1 MTQHTCRRL
10 KLEQL
15 ETRQLLTIGL
25 DPTFGISGV
34 VVGSEPIEFDATEQ
48 AVTSVVQ
55 QDKMILASK
64 IFTGK
69 VYTALSRYDVNGSL
83 DTSFG
88 NGGVTYL
95 TFDTGDEK
103 LQDLIVAPDGSLM
116 ALISNNHRATVL
128 AKLHPNGEL
137 DTNFGKSGFVYLE
150 DGLLLPRS
158 IAFDAHGSLYISQ
171 VYSGTHVQLSK
182 YSAAGVSDRSFAGVG
197 YLRIPVDI
205 PVPELHNLLVL
216 DDGSVL
222 LPYSSRTD
230 TPNYRLYVHRVN
242 SDGTLDDKFGSN
254 GQFTWDLSNDARY
267 GQVGSVKLLFDGL
280 GNTLATGTKRTDVS
294 QDFFAVK
301 FNTEG
306 KVVSDYGVNGVV
318 IIKTGG
324 EWGTVLQ
331 DADLLQ
337 DGSLMLTGTIGFLF
351 NPIAVTVNAD
361 GSSSV
366 MGNRIAT
373 IKSSQSTSTASR
385 VGSRILAAYSNTPT
399 QNIDIVAFKPDGNID
414 ESFGASGIVHI
425 NQGRTWDRSSGG
437 DILELQDGKLLSVS
451 TFDLPYGLVH
461 PRDLVLV
468 RRLADGSVDTSY
480 GTNGSLV
487 LPKDWFP
494 TPESHFLKSGDDI
507 YFFSATGNVIN
518 IYKLTM
524 GGEIDPSFGSQGRL
538 DIPRSRLQ
546 GLYSVTATS
555 DGFLLI
561 GEGRDA
567 DYGNYVV
574 LKFDRQGIPVA
585 TFGNGGGISVPHQLF
600 TSVLAS
606 DLVLT
611 SDGGF
616 LAQFRSTDSF
626 STQQIMKFDS
636 NGQLDTRFAKQGI
649 IRGYWPIQSQLVSV
663 DSGAFY
669 LVSGE
674 VRRFLP
680 NGDVDLQFGWNGTL
694 TFDLPSDWTAPQT
707 KAVKVDDLGNILV
720 AFDIE
725 AGHDRDTLLMRFN
738 QSGKLDSNFGVA
750 GYLLTNLSQYD
761 DALNEISFASTGAI
775 YFSGSRITNQY
786 RQSVFGRIGEDGKP
800 SLPWYNSQVPTD
812 VNKDGF
818 CSPIDAMLIINYLNR
833 FGSQPVPDEWP
844 ELGWL
849 DVSADNSISPLDA
862 LLVINALNS
871 RGEGEASFPI
881 SAETDEASI
890 SYWDHWDLERTK
902 RTWR

>member
-1 MTQHTCRRL
+1 MPQHTGRGL
-10 KLEQL
+10 KLERL
-15 ETRQLLTIGL
+15 ETRQLLTVGL
-25 DPTFGISGV
+25 DPTFGIGGI
-34 VVGSEPIEFDATEQ
+34 VVGSAPMEFDATEQ

-88 NGGVTYL
+88 NGGFTYL
-95 TFDTGDEK
+95 TFDTGDEQ

-137 DTNFGKSGFVYLE
+137 DTDFGKSGFVYLE

-158 IAFDAHGSLYISQ
+158 LAFDAQGNLYISQ
-171 VYSGTHVQLSK
+171 VYNGTHVQLSK

-205 PVPELHNLLVL
+205 PVAELHNLLVL
-216 DDGSVL
+216 DDGSIL
-222 LPYSSRTD
+222 FPYSSRTN
-230 TPNYRLYVHRVN
+230 TPNYRLYVHRVK
-242 SDGTLDDKFGSN
+242 SDGTLDGKFGSN

-267 GQVGSVKLLFDGL
+267 AQVGTVKLLSDGL
-280 GNTLATGTKRTDVS
+280 GNILATGTKRTDVS
-294 QDFFAVK
+294 QDFFVVK
-301 FNTEG
+301 FNTDG
-306 KVVSDYGVNGVV
+306 KVVSDYGADGLV

-337 DGSLMLTGTIGFLF
+337 DGSLMLTGTFGFLF
-351 NPIAVTVNAD
+351 NPIAVTVHAD

-366 MGNRIAT
+366 MGNRIDT
-373 IKSSQSTSTASR
+373 IKSAQSTSTASR
-385 VGSRILAAYSNTPT
+385 VGARILAAYSNTPT
-399 QNIDIVAFKPDGNID
+399 QNIDIVAFRPDGNLD
-414 ESFGASGIVHI
+414 ESFGANGMVHV
-425 NQGRTWDRSSGG
+425 NHGLTWDRSSGG
-437 DILELQDGKLLSVS
+437 DLLELKNGKLLSVS
-451 TFDLPYGLVH
+451 TFDLPFGLVH
-461 PRDLVLV
+461 PRDLVLT
-468 RRLADGSVDTSY
+468 RRLADGSVDSSY

-494 TPESHFLKSGDDI
+494 SPESHYLKSGNDN
-507 YFFSATGNVIN
+507 YFFSTSGNAIN
-518 IYKLTM
+518 IYKLTSD
-524 GGEIDPSFGSQGRL
+524 GEIDPGFGSQGRL
-538 DIPRSRLQ
+538 DIARSQLQ

-555 DGFLLI
+555 DGFLLV

-567 DYGNYVV
+567 DYGSYVV
-574 LKFDRQGIPVA
+574 LKFDHQGTPVA
-585 TFGNGGGISVPHQLF
+585 SFGNGGGIAVPHQLF

-616 LAQFRSTDSF
+616 LVQFRSTDSF

-636 NGQLDTRFAKQGI
+636 NGQLDTGFAKQGI
-649 IRGYWPIQSQLVSV
+649 IRGYWPIQSQLVVV

-680 NGDVDLQFGWNGTL
+680 NGDADLEFGWNGTL
-694 TFDLPSDWTAPQT
+694 TFDLPSNWTAPQT
-707 KAVKVDDLGNILV
+707 KAVKVDDQGHILV

-738 QSGKLDSNFGVA
+738 QDGKLDTNFGVA
-750 GYLLTNLSQYD
+750 GYLFTDLSPYD

-775 YFSGSRITNQY
+775 YFSGSRITEQY

-800 SLPWYNSQVPTD
+800 SLPWYNSQLPAD

-818 CSPIDAMLIINYLNR
+818 CSPMDALLIINFLNR
-833 FGSQPVPDEWP
+833 FGSQSIAGKWP
-844 ELGWL
+844 EYGWL
-849 DVSADNSISPLDA
+849 DVSADNSLSPLDA

-871 RGEGEASFPI
+871 RGEGEASGAS
-881 SAETDEASI
+881 SAETDNASFN
-890 SYWDHWDLERTK
+890 YWDQWDLERNK
-902 RTWR
+902 RIWR